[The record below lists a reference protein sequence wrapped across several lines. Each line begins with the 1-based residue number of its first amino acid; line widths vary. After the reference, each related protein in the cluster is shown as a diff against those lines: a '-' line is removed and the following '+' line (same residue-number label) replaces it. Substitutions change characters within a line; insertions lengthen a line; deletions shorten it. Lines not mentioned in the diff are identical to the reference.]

1 MKENPSTIK
10 FVLDD
15 EIHEVDFI
23 QKKLK
28 PTTTILNYLRS
39 LPGHKGVKE
48 GCAEGDCGACTVVI
62 ASLNNRGQLEYRS
75 IDSCLVFLPMVH
87 GKQIITVENLA
98 QKAGDKTLLHPVQ
111 QAMVEND
118 GSQCGYCTPGI
129 VMSLFALYKN
139 HDQADKE
146 TIGDALTGN
155 LCRCTGYRSI
165 IDAGHQVFVDKHP
178 DNFDKKEADT
188 IALLHEINEDKAPL
202 EIKAADQHYLK
213 PFTLPDALTLRQE
226 YPEATIAG
234 GSTDLAL
241 LQTKKRMELPS
252 ILDISAVAD
261 LDFIVEDHSQLAIGA
276 GTTLEDLHQYTKDR
290 FPYLYDMLH
299 VFGALQIRN
308 RATLGGNIASA
319 SPIGDMLPILLVL
332 KAKVRLMKTAGQRD
346 LDMQDFIV
354 GYRKTALA
362 KDELLTMVTFKK
374 PHPSELIKNYKISK
388 RRDLDISSVSACFRL
403 KLNDEQGILDV
414 AIAYGGMAAV
424 PIRAQKTEEFLKG
437 KQWNRNNAE
446 GAATIV
452 RDEFK
457 PLSDARS
464 SAEARRL
471 MASNLILK
479 CWDETNA
486 ELQKQKT
493 V

>member
-1 MKENPSTIK
+1 
-10 FVLDD
+10 LDD

-23 QKKLK
+23 QSNLK
-28 PTTTILNYLRS
+28 PTTTVLNYLRS

-48 GCAEGDCGACTVVI
+48 GCAEGDCGACTVVL

-98 QKAGDKTLLHPVQ
+98 QKVEGKTFLHPVQ

-139 HDQADKE
+139 HEQADKE

-165 IDAGHQVFVDKHP
+165 IDAGHQIFKDKTP
-178 DNFDKKEADT
+178 DQFNEQEEQTIELLRQINADT
-188 IALLHEINEDKAPL
+188 RPVEIATSE
-202 EIKAADQHYLK
+202 QHYLK
-213 PFTLPDALTLRQE
+213 PFTLTDALRLRQQ
-226 YPEATIAG
+226 YPEATIAS

-252 ILDISAVAD
+252 ILDISSVAD
-261 LDFIVEDHSQLAIGA
+261 LDFIVEDHRQLAIGA
-276 GTTLEDLHQYTKDR
+276 GTTLEELHQYTKDR

-319 SPIGDMLPILLVL
+319 SPIGDMLPVLLVL
-332 KAKVRLMKTAGQRD
+332 KAKVRLMKATGQRD
-346 LDMQDFIV
+346 LDLQDFIV
-354 GYRKTALA
+354 GYRNTALA
-362 KDELLTMVTFKK
+362 KDELLSMIIFKK
-374 PHPSELIKNYKISK
+374 PLQSELIKNYKISK
-388 RRDLDISSVSACFRL
+388 RKDLDISSVSACYRI
-403 KLNDEQGILDV
+403 KLDEEQRIVNV
-414 AIAYGGMAAV
+414 AIAYGGVAAV
-424 PIRAQKTEEFLKG
+424 PIRAHKTEQFLSG
-437 KQWNRNNAE
+437 KQWDRSNAE
-446 GAATIV
+446 MAAAIV

-479 CWDETNA
+479 YWDETKA
-486 ELQKQKT
+486 EIHKHKT
-493 V
+493 A

>member
-1 MKENPSTIK
+1 MKKNPSTIK

-23 QKKLK
+23 LSKLK
-28 PTTTILNYLRS
+28 PTTTVLNYLRS

-48 GCAEGDCGACTVVI
+48 GCAEGDCGACTVVV

-98 QKAGDKTLLHPVQ
+98 QKARGTALLHPVQ

-139 HDQADKE
+139 HEQADKE
-146 TIGDALTGN
+146 TISDALTGN

-165 IDAGHQVFVDKHP
+165 IDAGHQVFKDKHP
-178 DNFDKKEADT
+178 DIFDKKEEHTIELLRHINADKMPV
-188 IALLHEINEDKAPL
+188 EIMAS
-202 EIKAADQHYLK
+202 DQHYLK
-213 PFTLPDALTLRQE
+213 PFTLPDALALHEE
-226 YPEATIAG
+226 YPEAIIAG
-234 GSTDLAL
+234 GSTDIAL

-261 LDFIVEDHSQLAIGA
+261 LDFIVEDHRQLAIGA
-276 GTTLEDLHQYTKDR
+276 GTTLEDLHQYTKGR

-319 SPIGDMLPILLVL
+319 SPIGDMLPVLLVL
-332 KAKVRLMKTAGQRD
+332 KAKVRLMNTAGQRD
-346 LDMQDFIV
+346 LDLQDFIV

-362 KDELLTMVTFKK
+362 QDELLTMITFKK
-374 PHPSELIKNYKISK
+374 PHKSEFIKNYKISK

-403 KLNDEQGILDV
+403 WLDMDQQIVDV
-414 AIAYGGMAAV
+414 AIAYGGVAAV
-424 PIRAQKTEEFLKG
+424 PIRAHKTEEFLKG
-437 KQWNRNNAE
+437 KQWNRANAE
-446 GAATIV
+446 GAAAV
-452 RDEFK
+452 VGDEFM
-457 PLSDARS
+457 PMSDARS

-479 CWDETNA
+479 CWDETNTDI
-486 ELQKQKT
+486 QKQKT